1 MEQICYV
8 ISLLIHVDVMSFFYT
23 DPVSVKKGTKNKQK
37 LSRND
42 YKDEKASEKG
52 RRKSSRIQ
60 SNTATES
67 ESENCTS
74 QDGK

>member
-1 MEQICYV
+1 M

-23 DPVSVKKGTKNKQK
+23 NPVSIKKGTKNKQK

-42 YKDEKASEKG
+42 SKDEKVSEKG

-60 SNTATES
+60 SNTVTES
-67 ESENCTS
+67 ESENYTS
-74 QDGK
+74 HDGK

>member
-1 MEQICYV
+1 M

-23 DPVSVKKGTKNKQK
+23 NPVSIKKGTKNKQK

-42 YKDEKASEKG
+42 SKDEKVSEKG

-60 SNTATES
+60 SNTVTES
-67 ESENCTS
+67 ESENYTS